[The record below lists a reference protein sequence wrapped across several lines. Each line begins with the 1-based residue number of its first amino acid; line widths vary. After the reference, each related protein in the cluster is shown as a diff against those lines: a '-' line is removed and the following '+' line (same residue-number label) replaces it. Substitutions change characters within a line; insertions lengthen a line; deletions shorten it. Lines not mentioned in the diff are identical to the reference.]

1 MRFPILGSLRR
12 FSLRRLLA
20 VARKELI
27 HLRRDRRMLP
37 IVFVIPVIQLALLG
51 LAANFDVEDLSLV
64 VVDGDHSPTSRAIA
78 QRLDAGEAFD
88 LIGITDSYKDAELA
102 IDQGRAELAVIVPPG
117 TDRALHRGEQA
128 GIPVWVDGTDTNR
141 ALGSQRYVEQILA
154 DVAAERLPV
163 VQQSSLPYG
172 LPEPRARVLYNP
184 TFQSEW
190 FMVPAVLAM
199 ILTVIITVLS
209 AMAIVKERETGTIE
223 QLSVTPIRP
232 GELMV
237 GKLAPFVVIGIIQGF
252 LVTLVTI
259 YGFGVPFLGDPW
271 HLLGMAVLYLA
282 SMLAFGLLVST
293 ISQTQQQALLTSVLV
308 ILPNILLGGLMY
320 PVSNMEAWA
329 RHLSDFL
336 PLTYFAVMIRGAF
349 LKGIGFEVLHREAGI
364 LALIAFVLL
373 ALAVF
378 RFRKRSA

>member
-1 MRFPILGSLRR
+1 MSFPILGTLHR

-37 IVFVIPVIQLALLG
+37 IVFVIPVIQLTLLG

-64 VVDGDHSPTSRAIA
+64 VVDGDHSATSRAIA
-78 QRLDAGEAFD
+78 QRLDAGEAFE
-88 LIGITDSYKDAELA
+88 LVGVTDSYQEAELA

-128 GIPVWVDGTDTNR
+128 EIPVWVDGTDTNR
-141 ALGSQRYVEQILA
+141 ALGAQRYVEQILR
-154 DVAAERLPV
+154 DVSSERLPT
-163 VQQSSLPYG
+163 VQNTLPYG
-172 LPEPRARVLYNP
+172 MPDPRSRVLYNP

-237 GKLAPFVVIGIIQGF
+237 GKLAPFVVIGIIQGV

-259 YGFGVPFLGDPW
+259 YGFGVPFLGSVW
-271 HLLGMAVLYLA
+271 HLLGMAILYLA
-282 SMLAFGLLVST
+282 AMLAFGLLVST

-320 PVSNMEAWA
+320 PISNMEPWA
-329 RHLSDFL
+329 RTLSDFL
-336 PLTYFAVMIRGAF
+336 PLTYFAVMIRGVF

>member
-1 MRFPILGSLRR
+1 MSTSSTRSAKR

-27 HLRRDRRMLP
+27 HLRRDKRMLP
-37 IVFVIPVIQLALLG
+37 IVFLVPMVQLALLG
-51 LAANFDVEDLSLV
+51 LAANLDVEHLGLV
-64 VVDGDHSPTSRAIA
+64 VMDGDHSPTSRAIT

-88 LIGITDSYKDAELA
+88 LIGVTDSYRGAERA
-102 IDQGRAELAVIVPPG
+102 IDIGAAELAVIIPRG

-128 GIPVWVDGTDTNR
+128 EIPVWVDGTDTNR
-141 ALGSQRYVEQILA
+141 ALGAQRYVEAILA
-154 DVAAERLPV
+154 DVSEERLPTIG
-163 VQQSSLPYG
+163 QALPYG
-172 LPEPRARVLYNP
+172 MPEPRPRVLYNP

-199 ILTVIITVLS
+199 ILTVIIALLS
-209 AMAIVKERETGTIE
+209 AMAIVKERENGTIE

-237 GKLAPFVVIGIIQGF
+237 GKLAPFVVIGVIQAF
-252 LVTLVTI
+252 LVTLVAVF
-259 YGFGVPFLGDPW
+259 GFGVPFRGDPW
-271 HLLGMAVLYLA
+271 HLLAMAVLYIA

-293 ISQTQQQALLTSVLV
+293 ISKTQQQALLTTVFV
-308 ILPNILLGGLMY
+308 VLPNILLGGLMY
-320 PVSNMEAWA
+320 PISNMEPWA
-329 RHLSDFL
+329 RALADFM
-336 PLTYFAVMIRGAF
+336 PLTYFAVMIRGVF
-349 LKGIGFEVLHREAGI
+349 LKGIGFEVLYRDAAI
-364 LALIAFVLL
+364 LGLIAFVLL

>member
-1 MRFPILGSLRR
+1 MRLPILGTLHR

-27 HLRRDRRMLP
+27 HLKRDRRMLP
-37 IVFVIPVIQLALLG
+37 IVFVIPVIQLTLLG

-128 GIPVWVDGTDTNR
+128 EIPVWVDGTDTNR
-141 ALGSQRYVEQILA
+141 ALGAQRYVDQILR
-154 DVAAERLPV
+154 DVSTERLPL
-163 VQQSSLPYG
+163 VQNSIPYG
-172 LPEPRARVLYNP
+172 MPDPRSRVLYNP

-209 AMAIVKERETGTIE
+209 AMAVVKERETGTIE

-237 GKLAPFVVIGIIQGF
+237 GKLAPFVVIGIIQGV

-259 YGFGVPFLGDPW
+259 YGFGVPFLGSAW
-271 HLLGMAVLYLA
+271 HLLGMAILYLA
-282 SMLAFGLLVST
+282 AMLAFGLLVST

-320 PVSNMEAWA
+320 PVSNMEPWA
-329 RHLSDFL
+329 RVLSDFL
-336 PLTYFAVMIRGAF
+336 PLTYFAVMIRGVF
-349 LKGIGFEVLHREAGI
+349 LKGIGFEVLHRESVI
-364 LALIAFVLL
+364 LAIIAFVLL

>member
-1 MRFPILGSLRR
+1 MSFPFLGKLRR
-12 FSLRRLLA
+12 FSMRRLLA

-27 HLRRDRRMLP
+27 HLRRDKRMLP
-37 IVFVIPVIQLALLG
+37 IVFVIPVVQLALLG
-51 LAANFDVEDLSLV
+51 LAANFDVENLKLV
-64 VVDGDHSPTSRAIA
+64 VMDGDHSPTSRAIA
-78 QRLDAGEAFD
+78 ARLDAGEAFE
-88 LIGITDSYKDAELA
+88 LVGITDSFRGTERM
-102 IDQGRAELAVIVPPG
+102 IDLGKAELAVIVPPG

-141 ALGSQRYVEQILA
+141 ALGAQRYVEQILSA
-154 DVAAERLPV
+154 VASERLP
-163 VQQSSLPYG
+163 QLGQSLPYG

-209 AMAIVKERETGTIE
+209 SMAIVKERETGTIE

-237 GKLAPFVVIGIIQGF
+237 GKLAPFVLIGIIQGV

-259 YGFGVPFLGDPW
+259 YGFGVPFRGSPW
-271 HLLGMAVLYLA
+271 HLLGMAVIYLA
-282 SMLAFGLLVST
+282 AMLAFGLLVST
-293 ISQTQQQALLTSVLV
+293 ISKTQQQALLTSVLV

-320 PVSNMEAWA
+320 PISNMEAWA
-329 RHLSDFL
+329 QTLAGFM
-336 PLTYFAVMIRGAF
+336 PLTYFAVMIRGVF
-349 LKGIGFEVLHREAGI
+349 LKGIGFEVLYRDAGI
-364 LALIAFVLL
+364 LGLIAFVLL
-373 ALAVF
+373 VLAVF

>member
-1 MRFPILGSLRR
+1 VSIPLLRNIRR

-27 HLRRDRRMLP
+27 HLKRDKRMLP
-37 IVFVIPVIQLALLG
+37 IVFVIPVVQLGLLG
-51 LAANFDVEDLSLV
+51 LAANLDVENV
-64 VVDGDHSPTSRAIA
+64 GMVIVDGDHSPTSRAIA
-78 QRLDAGEAFD
+78 ARMDAGAAFD
-88 LIGITDSYKDAELA
+88 LVGITDSYKEAERAMDLGQAELV
-102 IDQGRAELAVIVPPG
+102 IIVPPG
-117 TDRALHRGEQA
+117 TDRALHRAEQA
-128 GIPVWVDGTDTNR
+128 PVPMWVDGTDTNR
-141 ALGSQRYVEQILA
+141 ALGAQRMAEQILR
-154 DVAAERLPV
+154 DVSEERLPKAA
-163 VQQSSLPYG
+163 QTLPYG
-172 LPEPRARVLYNP
+172 KPEPRARVLYNP

-209 AMAIVKERETGTIE
+209 SMAIVKERENGTIE

-232 GELMV
+232 GELIV
-237 GKLAPFVVIGIIQGF
+237 GKLAPFVVIGVIQAV

-259 YGFGVPFLGDPW
+259 YGFGVPFRGDPL
-271 HLLGMAVLYLA
+271 HLLVMAVIYLGA
-282 SMLAFGLLVST
+282 MLAFGLLVST

-320 PVSNMEAWA
+320 PISNMEPWA
-329 RHLSDFL
+329 RTLSDFL
-336 PLTYFAVMIRGAF
+336 PLTYFAVMIRGVF
-349 LKGIGFEVLHREAGI
+349 LKGIGFEVLHREAAI

>member
-1 MRFPILGSLRR
+1 MSRPDDRRAHR

-27 HLRRDRRMLP
+27 HLRRDKRMLP
-37 IVFVIPVIQLALLG
+37 IVFVIPVVQLALLG
-51 LAANFDVEDLSLV
+51 LAANLDVENLGLV
-64 VVDGDHSPTSRAIA
+64 VVDSDHSATSRAIV
-78 QRLDAGEAFD
+78 QRLEAGEAFD
-88 LIGITDSYKDAELA
+88 LVGVTDNPFEAERA
-102 IDQGRAELAVIVPPG
+102 IDQGRAELAVIIPAG

-128 GIPVWVDGTDTNR
+128 GIPIWVDGTDTNR
-141 ALGSQRYVEQILA
+141 ALGAQRYAEQILRA
-154 DVAAERLPV
+154 VAAERLPAV
-163 VQQSSLPYG
+163 AGSLPYG
-172 LPEPRARVLYNP
+172 VPEPRSRVLYNP

-209 AMAIVKERETGTIE
+209 SMAIVKERENGTIE

-237 GKLAPFVVIGIIQGF
+237 GKLAPFVVIGIIQGL
-252 LVTLVTI
+252 LVTLVAI
-259 YGFGVPFLGDPW
+259 FGFGVPFRGDPW
-271 HLLGMAVLYLA
+271 HLLGMTVLYLA
-282 SMLAFGLLVST
+282 AMLAFGLLVST
-293 ISQTQQQALLTSVLV
+293 ISKTQQQALLTSIFVV
-308 ILPNILLGGLMY
+308 LPNILLGGLMY
-320 PVSNMEAWA
+320 PISNMEPWA
-329 RHLSDFL
+329 RVVSDFM

-373 ALAVF
+373 TLAVF
-378 RFRKRSA
+378 RFRKRSS

>member
-1 MRFPILGSLRR
+1 MRFPWIRTLYR

-27 HLRRDRRMLP
+27 HLRRDKRMLP
-37 IVFVIPVIQLALLG
+37 IVFVIPVVQLTLLG
-51 LAANFDVEDLSLV
+51 LAANFDVQNLSLV
-64 VVDGDHSPTSRAIA
+64 VVDGDHSPTSRSIA

-88 LIGITDSYKDAELA
+88 LIGVTDSYQEAERA
-102 IDQGRAELAVIVPPG
+102 IDLGRAELAVIVPKG

-128 GIPVWVDGTDTNR
+128 DVPIWVDGTDTNR
-141 ALGSQRYVEQILA
+141 ALGAQRYVEQILR

-163 VQQSSLPYG
+163 VQARLPYG

-209 AMAIVKERETGTIE
+209 SMAIVKERETGTIE

-237 GKLAPFVVIGIIQGF
+237 GKLAPFVVIGIIQG
-252 LVTLVTI
+252 LMVTLVTI
-259 YGFGVPFLGDPW
+259 YGFGVPFLGSPW

-282 SMLAFGLLVST
+282 AMLAFGLLVST
-293 ISQTQQQALLTSVLV
+293 ISKTQQQALLTSVMV

-320 PVSNMEAWA
+320 PISNMEPWA
-329 RHLSDFL
+329 RQIAGFM
-336 PLTYFAVMIRGAF
+336 PLTYFAVMIRGVF
-349 LKGIGFEVLHREAGI
+349 LKGIGFEVLYRDAAI

-373 ALAVF
+373 VLAVF